1 MAAYEAAREAICIR
15 RVLMELGKYK
25 HKRPIT
31 LNEDNQAC
39 IKLAENPCA
48 AERTK
53 SMDVKYHFLRERV
66 ADGEINM
73 AEQKLQRDPPQA
85 WGCGCNG
92 ERLCCPSPVKQAL
105 AEEDQRGSR

>member
-73 AEQKLQRDPPQA
+73 RYCETNEQLADLLTK
-85 WGCGCNG
+85 
-92 ERLCCPSPVKQAL
+92 AL
-105 AEEDQRGSR
+105 PLEKVVYLRRGIMGR